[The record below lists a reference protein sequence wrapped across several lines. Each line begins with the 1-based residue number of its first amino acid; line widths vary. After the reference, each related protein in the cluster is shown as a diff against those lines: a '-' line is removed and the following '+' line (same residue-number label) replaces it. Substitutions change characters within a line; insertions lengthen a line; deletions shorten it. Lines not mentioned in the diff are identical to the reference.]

1 MRICLF
7 TATALPK
14 IGGQELVVDNLAR
27 QFLAMGHEP
36 VVLVPNPRS
45 PLTPDDKS
53 LPYQVVRHWRLLSKR
68 FFVSWYRRVLLKLH
82 REKPFDIIH
91 CHNLYPPAYLA
102 ALAQP
107 ECAAPLVITSHGGDL
122 YENNTLER
130 KPWVRKRMVQALAA
144 ADALVSISPF
154 TTSGYLRLLPSPRR
168 LVAIPNGIDLAPFER
183 PAPRPAD
190 LDASIVPK
198 GYAVFL
204 GRLNRRKGVDVLL
217 DAYAKRAELPSLVII
232 GDGDESGALKE
243 QAARLGLQRRVH
255 FVGRRGGLDKA
266 YLLQNARMGIIPS
279 RGWEAFPLVVL
290 EMQAAGLPIVATRLP
305 GLKDL
310 IDEGG
315 TGLLVP
321 SENPDTLGQSLAH
334 LWASPAQCERM
345 GQKALRLAADFA
357 WEKVARRHL
366 DLFADLLR
374 RRQQQSA

>member
-7 TATALPK
+7 TSTALPK

-27 QFLAMGHEP
+27 QFQAMGHEP

-45 PLTPDDKS
+45 PLQPEDEK
-53 LPYQVVRHWRLLSKR
+53 LPYCVVRHWRLLSKR
-68 FFVSWYRRVLLKLH
+68 FFVSWYRRVLLRLH
-82 REKPFDIIH
+82 RQNPFDIIH

-107 ECAAPLVITSHGGDL
+107 ACPAPLVITSHGGDL

-130 KPWVRKRMVQALAA
+130 KPWVRQRMVQALAA
-144 ADALVSISPF
+144 ADALISISPF

-168 LVAIPNGIDLAPFER
+168 IVAIPNGIDLAPFAT

-190 LDASIVPK
+190 LDAAIVPK

-217 DAYAKRAELPSLVII
+217 DAYARRADLPPLVVI
-232 GDGDESGALKE
+232 GDGDETGPLKE
-243 QAARLGLQRRVH
+243 QAARSGLLGRVH
-255 FVGRRGGLDKA
+255 FVGRRGGLEKA
-266 YLLQNARMGIIPS
+266 YLLQNARVGIIPS

-310 IDEGG
+310 IDEGN
-315 TGLLVP
+315 TGWIVP
-321 SENPDTLGQSLAH
+321 PEDPDALAQALAS
-334 LWASPAQCERM
+334 LWASSSQCDRM
-345 GQKALRLAADFA
+345 GHRALRLAADFA
-357 WEKVARRHL
+357 WHKVARRHL
-366 DLFADLLR
+366 DLFDDLLR